1 MKKRFLLLAIC
12 MLIVGLASAKLKV
25 STLADGTFVL
35 TLEAGGDLAKEFPEQ
50 WGTST
55 SDLLKPVVNATKIK
69 IVTANGAKMTTDDMQ
84 RLCGENNSGNFQ
96 RFKKVSMLDMEDAKL
111 VNEQDLK
118 LFEGITSMKKVIY
131 PKTTSFIP
139 TTFTESAKC
148 RIEEIIIPD
157 NKDIDLKI
165 DNQAFHTTSLKKI
178 TFGARNKI
186 DIGTLCCQGCNNLTT
201 VLFKYGSKNIV
212 IGQQAFDRCTAL
224 ANIVLPE
231 GVTEIGNGAFLG
243 AGIVSIRLPNSL
255 KYIRTKAFAQCN
267 LLKSIT
273 IPEGVEQIE
282 TAAFENNYS
291 LSDVYV
297 IGTKTKCAEG
307 AFTDNNAYQYET
319 KHKKTQTP
327 NDQDGKVVEV
337 QKYYT
342 PETKEM
348 KVRTVLHF
356 KKEAEDNYLNEY
368 IKVIGTDKYST
379 SPYGN
384 HPELNHWVFDKEGN
398 KLPVFH
404 SSYFEGTQGVYAGWK
419 NFMLTDNTL
428 HHNVFID
435 ETRIGDK
442 WYTMCLPFD
451 MTEDN
456 LKSAYGAT
464 VEVVEFSCV
473 EVKKDKENNKSI
485 KFLFKKQ
492 VTNTKA
498 HHPYMIHPGIHAGDE
513 QGVKVYIAGIN
524 KQEEKQESLDKE
536 KVVIKADGVEYT
548 FIGNYDNNKKLQKYS
563 YYYYSGKDESQYK
576 NGFYKW
582 VTEPGGKWTPYMAC
596 ILLDKDNGANVKA
609 GMDFNEAIDD
619 IATGIEAIEMQMTT
633 DNVSANHA
641 NKVINLN
648 GQVVREGSTSIEGLP
663 AGIYIV
669 NGKKYIVR

>member
-1 MKKRFLLLAIC
+1 M
-12 MLIVGLASAKLKV
+12 
-25 STLADGTFVL
+25 
-35 TLEAGGDLAKEFPEQ
+35 
-50 WGTST
+50 
-55 SDLLKPVVNATKIK
+55 
-69 IVTANGAKMTTDDMQ
+69 
-84 RLCGENNSGNFQ
+84 
-96 RFKKVSMLDMEDAKL
+96 
-111 VNEQDLK
+111 
-118 LFEGITSMKKVIY
+118 
-131 PKTTSFIP
+131 
-139 TTFTESAKC
+139 
-148 RIEEIIIPD
+148 
-157 NKDIDLKI
+157 
-165 DNQAFHTTSLKKI
+165 
-178 TFGARNKI
+178 
-186 DIGTLCCQGCNNLTT
+186 
-201 VLFKYGSKNIV
+201 
-212 IGQQAFDRCTAL
+212 
-224 ANIVLPE
+224 LPE

-356 KKEAEDNYLNEY
+356 KKEAEDNYMNEY
-368 IKVIGTDKYST
+368 IKVIGIDKYST

-442 WYTMCLPFD
+442 
-451 MTEDN
+451 
-456 LKSAYGAT
+456 
-464 VEVVEFSCV
+464 
-473 EVKKDKENNKSI
+473 
-485 KFLFKKQ
+485 
-492 VTNTKA
+492 
-498 HHPYMIHPGIHAGDE
+498 
-513 QGVKVYIAGIN
+513 
-524 KQEEKQESLDKE
+524 
-536 KVVIKADGVEYT
+536 
-548 FIGNYDNNKKLQKYS
+548 
-563 YYYYSGKDESQYK
+563 
-576 NGFYKW
+576 
-582 VTEPGGKWTPYMAC
+582 
-596 ILLDKDNGANVKA
+596 
-609 GMDFNEAIDD
+609 
-619 IATGIEAIEMQMTT
+619 
-633 DNVSANHA
+633 
-641 NKVINLN
+641 
-648 GQVVREGSTSIEGLP
+648 
-663 AGIYIV
+663 
-669 NGKKYIVR
+669 